1 MTLNKL
7 TNFFSIKNNKNFT
20 KNTLIGNSYQTY
32 HPEINITKPNTS
44 YATMHMDLDI
54 NHNNKDDIFY
64 SLNNYKYRC
73 DDFNKDLAKE
83 NYLFSGCSYTFGT
96 GIPYQ
101 SMWAVKLN
109 NRLNGQNFF
118 NLGING
124 GSYEQIVNDVYDYI
138 RMFNKPKAI
147 FLFFPNLE
155 RMPAF
160 QKVGEDFYLR
170 NIHLVPKLNDVYRNL
185 FKIYQP
191 EILVYR
197 FYKLIQ
203 QLEDYCKIQNI
214 PLLWSTWDAEL
225 DKVITNCL
233 SFDNFFSIF
242 SDEKVSILLE
252 IKKIK
257 DSEIEDPIEKKYFNR
272 ARDVHPSGRMN
283 LFYAECF
290 SIEWEKYCEKNNIKN

>member
-1 MTLNKL
+1 MTINKL
-7 TNFFSIKNNKNFT
+7 TNFFSIKNNKNFS
-20 KNTLIGNSYQTY
+20 KNTLTGNSYQTY
-32 HPEINITKPNTS
+32 YPQINITKPNTS
-44 YATMHMDLDI
+44 YATIHMDLDI
-54 NHNNKDDIFY
+54 KLSNKDDILY
-64 SLNNYKYRC
+64 SLNNHKYRC

-109 NRLNGQNFF
+109 NRLNGKNFF

-138 RMFNKPKAI
+138 RMFDKPKAI

-155 RMPAF
+155 RMPTF
-160 QKVGEDFYLR
+160 QKVGEEFYLR
-170 NIHLVPKLNDVYRNL
+170 NIHLVPKNNAAYRSF
-185 FKIYQP
+185 FKIYEP

-214 PLLWSTWDAEL
+214 PLLWSTWDSEL
-225 DKVITNCL
+225 DKIVTNCL

-252 IKKIK
+252 IEKIK
-257 DSEIEDPIEKKYFNR
+257 DIQIEDPIEKKYFNS

-290 SIEWEKYCEKNNIKN
+290 SIEWEKYCEKNNIKD